1 MAMTRTS
8 SNVLPG
14 QQGDRTLWAPK
25 RSWKADLEPEDDG
38 ERPAGMTKRNLKAM
52 FNDSSQ
58 MREALAWRLFTRAGC
73 RPRGT
78 PTPSWP

>member
-1 MAMTRTS
+1 
-8 SNVLPG
+8 
-14 QQGDRTLWAPK
+14 
-25 RSWKADLEPEDDG
+25 
-38 ERPAGMTKRNLKAM
+38 MTKRNLKAM